1 MFQIKCAKIDKM
13 FNFLKGCFSVITNP
27 MDMIFGIFS
36 ETNVRLLK
44 NIVS

>member
-1 MFQIKCAKIDKM
+1 MDKM
-13 FNFLKGCFSVITNP
+13 FNFLKGCFSVITSP

-44 NIVS
+44 NIIS